1 MSFPH
6 DIQPNIMDCGAT
18 CLRIIGRYYGRSFPL
33 SYLRNITYTTREGAS
48 MQGLSKGAETLGFRT
63 MGVKISFDKL
73 QQEAPL
79 PLIAYWNQNH
89 FVVVYKISKTKVYI
103 SDPGNG
109 LLTYTH
115 EQFIRQWIGPNA
127 TRETEDG
134 IVLLFET
141 TPEFNN
147 ITVPESTEAKID
159 APAFL
164 YHYIKPH
171 RKLLLQVLLSLGAA
185 SILQLIVPFL
195 TQNIVDTGIYKKDVG
210 FIWLV
215 LIAQLMITIGG
226 MVLDILRGWMLLHI
240 SSRINISLI
249 SDFFIKLMKLPI
261 RYFDTRL
268 SGDLMQRIQDHHR
281 IESFLTNTTL
291 SVLFSLFTLVLYGA
305 VLAWYSVALFTV
317 FIIGSILYLGWILFF
332 LKRRE
337 KLDYK
342 RFQQAGAT
350 QSKVMELINGMQEI
364 KLHNAEQQKR
374 WEWERIQ
381 VKLFRI
387 SLQSMSLEQVQSS
400 GSRIINEVKNI
411 LVSVIAATLVIDG
424 KLTLGMML
432 SVSYIIG
439 QLNNPVLQLVGVI
452 KSWQDARISLDRLT
466 EIHQKTDEQP
476 VPFTGD
482 VDGQTIVLETSMKKP
497 LPADHTLF
505 FNEVSFSYDELS
517 DPVLKNVILEIPAG
531 KVTAI
536 VGSSGSGKTT
546 LMKLLMRFYE
556 PSSGKLY
563 IANTELNKVDITD
576 WRHHCGVVMQE
587 GFIFNDTIAGN
598 IAVGDETPD
607 YDRLREAARLANI
620 HTFIDAL
627 PLGYNTK
634 IGQEGIGISTG
645 QKQRLLIA
653 RAIYK
658 NPDILFFDEAT
669 SALDANNERQIME
682 NLEQFYQGKTVVVIA
697 HRLSTVR
704 HADNIVV
711 LEDGTITEQGTHE
724 VLTALKGGYYDLVKN
739 QLELGN

>member
-1 MSFPH
+1 MPFPH

-18 CLRIIGRYYGRSFPL
+18 CLRIIGRYYGKALPL
-33 SYLRNITYTTREGAS
+33 PYLRHITYTTREGAS
-48 MQGLSKGAETLGFRT
+48 MQGLSKGAESLGFRT
-63 MGVKISFDKL
+63 IGVKISFNRLL
-73 QQEAPL
+73 QDAPL

-89 FVVVYKISKTKVYI
+89 FIVVYKISRSRVYV

-115 EQFIRQWIGPNA
+115 EQFIRQWIGPHA
-127 TRETEDG
+127 TNETDEG
-134 IVLLFET
+134 IALLFET
-141 TPEFNN
+141 TPAFYD
-147 ITVPESTEAKID
+147 ITTPEQGEEQINTR
-159 APAFL
+159 AFL

-171 RKLLLQVLLSLGAA
+171 RKLLLQVLISLGAA

-195 TQNIVDTGIYKKDVG
+195 TQSIVDTGIYKKDIG

-215 LIAQLMITIGG
+215 LAAQLMITIGG
-226 MVLDILRGWMLLHI
+226 MVLDVLRGWMTLHI

-249 SDFFIKLMKLPI
+249 SDFFIKLMRLPI

-291 SVLFSLFTLVLYGA
+291 SALFSLFTLLLYGF
-305 VLAWYSVALFTV
+305 VLAYYSISLFTV
-317 FIIGSILYLGWILFF
+317 FAMGSLLYIGWILFF

-350 QSKVMELINGMQEI
+350 QGKVMELINGMQEI

-387 SLQSMSLEQVQSS
+387 SLQSLSLEQVQSS

-411 LVSVIAATLVIDG
+411 LVSVIAAKLVIDG
-424 KLTLGMML
+424 GLTLGMML
-432 SVSYIIG
+432 SVSYITG
-439 QLNNPVLQLVGVI
+439 QLNSPVLQLVAVI
-452 KSWQDARISLDRLT
+452 KSWQDARISIDRLT
-466 EIHQKTDEQP
+466 EIHQKQEEQP
-476 VPFTGD
+476 IHTAPGVKS
-482 VDGQTIVLETSMKKP
+482 GQTAITVIRQNIP
-497 LPADHTLF
+497 QQHTLLL
-505 FNEVSFSYDELS
+505 NEVSFSYDGLS
-517 DPVLKNVILEIPAG
+517 ENVLKNISLEIPAG

-556 PSSGKLY
+556 PSSGQVL
-563 IANTELNKVDITD
+563 IAGTELSRIAITD
-576 WRHHCGVVMQE
+576 WRDHCGVVMQE
-587 GFIFNDTIAGN
+587 GFIFNDSIAGN

-607 YDRLREAARLANI
+607 QDRLKEAATLANI
-620 HTFIDAL
+620 QSLIEAL
-627 PLGYNTK
+627 PLGYHTK

-645 QKQRLLIA
+645 QKQRILIA

-658 NPDILFFDEAT
+658 NPDIIFFDEAT

-682 NLEQFYQGKTVVVIA
+682 NLEQFYKGKTVVVIA

-704 HADNIVV
+704 NADNIVV
-711 LEDGTITEQGTHE
+711 LEHGTITEQGSHE
-724 VLTALKGGYYDLVKN
+724 TLTAMKGGYYQLVKN
-739 QLELGN
+739 QLELGS